1 VSISTGGAIISGARY
16 DGLEAA
22 MVDMETYA
30 VFRAAQAFGIPMVGL
45 RGISDGRNELSK
57 LPDWTA
63 YLGEIDAKLAA
74 AVEAFV
80 ADVGAGRFRL

>member
-1 VSISTGGAIISGARY
+1 
-16 DGLEAA
+16 
-22 MVDMETYA
+22 
-30 VFRAAQAFGIPMVGL
+30 MVGL

-74 AVEAFV
+74 AVETFI